1 VGLWLPSVLS
11 NIFRWDYGCPLSYP
25 ISLGGIMAA
34 LCMRK
39 QTMKNVL
46 HTIVQTN
53 LEMKGII
60 YYLLSLIKVNF
71 FKFFSI

>member
-1 VGLWLPSVLS
+1 
-11 NIFRWDYGCPLSYP
+11 
-25 ISLGGIMAA
+25 
-34 LCMRK
+34 MRK